1 MYYSIMTIGKPG
13 GCKSTANAKI
23 LYELRRLGLN
33 PEIVS
38 DRILL
43 EDAVLHDVQISGRKR
58 EDGALECDHSIL
70 FDGNQP
76 PGRKV
81 FEVKDGFLLNDVH
94 DHMVKLAGTHLNQQ
108 GLLLEYAIGPDVDL
122 PNIPLLQSGESLIE
136 RFQRYPP
143 SREHHIHIVE
153 INASLGERQR
163 RNGRRIDGMR
173 DETFLRYF
181 PDGGEL
187 LNPDALQQMG
197 IDFTGV
203 DNDHDDLAR
212 FLHDI
217 ETFSA
222 GHIRP
227 LFEGNGRRPEAR
239 F

>member
-1 MYYSIMTIGKPG
+1 MTIGKPG

-23 LYELRRLGLN
+23 LYELQRLGKI

-43 EDAVLHDVQISGRKR
+43 ENAVVQDVQTSGIKR
-58 EDGALECDHSIL
+58 EDGAMEGAHSIL

-81 FEVKDGFLLNDVH
+81 FEVRDGLLLNEVH
-94 DHMVKLAGTHLNQQ
+94 DYMVEIAGSHQSPS
-108 GLLLEYAIGPDVDL
+108 GLLLEYATGPDVNFPDV
-122 PNIPLLQSGESLIE
+122 PLLQSGTSLIE
-136 RFQRYPP
+136 RFYRLPA
-143 SREHHIHIVE
+143 SKDHHIHVVE
-153 INASLGERQR
+153 IDASLDERLR

-173 DETFLRYF
+173 EETFLKYF

-187 LNPDALQQMG
+187 REKGNNLVQMG
-197 IDFTGV
+197 VAFTRI

-212 FLHDI
+212 FLRDI
-217 ETFSA
+217 ENFSA
-222 GHIRP
+222 EHIRP
-227 LFEGNGRRPEAR
+227 LFEGNGPRPEAK